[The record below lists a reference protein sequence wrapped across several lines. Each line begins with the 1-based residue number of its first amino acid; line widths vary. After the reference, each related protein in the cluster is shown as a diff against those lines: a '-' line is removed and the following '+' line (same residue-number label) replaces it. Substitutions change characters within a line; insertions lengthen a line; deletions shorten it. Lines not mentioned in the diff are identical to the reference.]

1 MAEEVLIGLIVL
13 EVLDD
18 DEKRSTVSG
27 KTRKWIKRR
36 QEQGLYNSLVKEL
49 SLEDTKGYNEMMH
62 MMHSSFQFLLANIKR
77 DNTPMDLAKGGLKPI
92 SPAERL
98 TLTLCFLATSES
110 FGYFTFQFRI
120 SKLAIS
126 YIVQEVCR
134 AIIANLVCTYL
145 KVPSTKS
152 VLMKIAKQLY
162 DY

>member
-77 DNTPMDLAKGGLKPI
+77 DNTPMELAKGGLKPI

-98 TLTLCFLATSES
+98 TLTLCF
-110 FGYFTFQFRI
+110 FGY
-120 SKLAIS
+120 
-126 YIVQEVCR
+126 
-134 AIIANLVCTYL
+134 
-145 KVPSTKS
+145 
-152 VLMKIAKQLY
+152 
-162 DY
+162 